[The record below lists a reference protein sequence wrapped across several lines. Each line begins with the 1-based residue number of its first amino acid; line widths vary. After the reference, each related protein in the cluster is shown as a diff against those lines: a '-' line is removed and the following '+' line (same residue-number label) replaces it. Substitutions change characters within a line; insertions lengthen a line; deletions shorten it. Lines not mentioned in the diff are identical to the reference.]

1 MIPKDIV
8 YKFISE
14 EVTKGNLKKGDR
26 LIETT
31 IAEHIGLS
39 RTPVREALLELSAT
53 GIVERMPNKGF
64 TLKNYTVTEMREI
77 YQLIG
82 VLDGKVA
89 ELTCDLLDEED
100 YANMNFLISSMY
112 AAISNKL
119 YTKYN
124 ELQEEFHNV
133 YIQKCPNKT
142 IAKELDNRKKFF
154 IGKAFLYTNPELIQ
168 SILNETNDEHTVILN
183 LFKANKKHDVRHY
196 LEDVH
201 WAPDKSTFDQ
211 W

>member
-14 EVTKGNLKKGDR
+14 QVTNGTLKKGDR

-31 IAEHIGLS
+31 IADQIGLS

-64 TLKNYTVTEMREI
+64 TLKDYTFKETQEI

-89 ELTCDLLDEED
+89 ELTCDLLTEED
-100 YANMNFLISSMY
+100 YAHMNFLISSMY
-112 AAISNKL
+112 AAIDNKL

-124 ELQEEFHNV
+124 ELQEEFHNI
-133 YIQKCPNKT
+133 YIAKCPNKT
-142 IAKELDNRKKFF
+142 ISKELDNRKKFF
-154 IGKAFLYTNPELIQ
+154 IGKAFLHTNPNLIQ
-168 SILNETNDEHTVILN
+168 SILNETNDEHQVILD
-183 LFKANKKHDVRHY
+183 LFKAHKKHEVRHY
-196 LEDVH
+196 LEDIH
-201 WAPDKSTFDQ
+201 WAPNKSTFDQ

>member
-8 YKFISE
+8 YKFISDQ
-14 EVTKGNLKKGDR
+14 VTQGKLKKGDR
-26 LIETT
+26 LTETA
-31 IAEHIGLS
+31 IANSIGLS

-53 GIVERMPNKGF
+53 GIVERTPHKGF
-64 TLKNYTVTEMREI
+64 TLKDYTFAEMKEI

-89 ELTCDLLDEED
+89 ELTCDLLTEED

-124 ELQEEFHNV
+124 DLQEEFHQV
-133 YIQKCPNKT
+133 YIQKCPNQT
-142 IAKELDNRKKFF
+142 MAQELDNRKKFF
-154 IGKAFLYTNPELIQ
+154 IGKAFLHTHPELIQ
-168 SILNETNDEHTVILN
+168 SILNETNDEHQVILD
-183 LFKANKKHDVRHY
+183 LFKKHKKHDVRHY